1 MLLSVL
7 TDINKKKPRGSP
19 IKLPKDPVPFRIGN
33 GLNGEVI
40 PIIGSVIMN
49 GDNPFIL

>member
-7 TDINKKKPRGSP
+7 TDIRKKKGSGSP
-19 IKLPKDPVPFRIGN
+19 MKNTMKEPFRIGN

-40 PIIGSVIMN
+40 PIIGSVLMN
-49 GDNPFIL
+49 GENPFIL